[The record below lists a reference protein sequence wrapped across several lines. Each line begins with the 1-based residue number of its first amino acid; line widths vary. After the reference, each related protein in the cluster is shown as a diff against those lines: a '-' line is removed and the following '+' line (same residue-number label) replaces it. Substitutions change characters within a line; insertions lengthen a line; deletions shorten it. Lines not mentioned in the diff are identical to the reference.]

1 MKKLLLTSA
10 IATLLISCG
19 YNQQEQMLY
28 DYEND
33 GFKELLK
40 ADIKDIGFK
49 IKEIKKVGEITANDS
64 MQVQKEKLHNIF
76 YNGGVTYNKD
86 KDTLSFDYVIN
97 SNKRIAE
104 AYQKTML
111 MNIQNDES
119 YLNYDLENKQNKAI
133 EKYVYAEGAKKRY
146 EKYKAMN
153 NAKLA
158 DVYQA
163 TYTIKNP
170 LLNVEQ
176 TITKTYYTNK
186 EGNKFIIS
194 ENSKE

>member
-97 SNKRIAE
+97 SNKIIAE

>member
-97 SNKRIAE
+97 SNKRISE

-119 YLNYDLENKQNKAI
+119 YLNYDLENKQNEAI

>member
-76 YNGGVTYNKD
+76 YNRGVTYNKD

-97 SNKRIAE
+97 SNKKIAE
-104 AYQKTML
+104 AYQKTIL

-119 YLNYDLENKQNKAI
+119 YLNYDLENKQNEAI